1 MSCFVNNY
9 LEDGIMAWQ
18 ANLDI
23 QPVPDY
29 YKVISYI

>member
-1 MSCFVNNY
+1 MSCFINNY
-9 LEDGIMAWQ
+9 FEDGLMAGQ

-29 YKVISYI
+29 YKVVSYV

>member
-18 ANLDI
+18 ANLNI
-23 QPVPDY
+23 QPAPDY